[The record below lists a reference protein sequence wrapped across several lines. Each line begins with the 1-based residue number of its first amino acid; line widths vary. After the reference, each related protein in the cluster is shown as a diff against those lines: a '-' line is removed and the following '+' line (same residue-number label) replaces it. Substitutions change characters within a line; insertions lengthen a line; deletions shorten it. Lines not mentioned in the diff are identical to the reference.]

1 MHIYY
6 YYFSNIKKR
15 LSFAVVYLEDTE
27 KEVSCLQS
35 INGFPLGPKIEKI
48 KLAAEGLNFNVLI
61 ALSPLNL
68 TNGLSSILLLF
79 KVALKSAFLL
89 QDY

>member
-1 MHIYY
+1 M
-6 YYFSNIKKR
+6 
-15 LSFAVVYLEDTE
+15 
-27 KEVSCLQS
+27 
-35 INGFPLGPKIEKI
+35 
-48 KLAAEGLNFNVLI
+48 

-89 QDY
+89 PGLLDIKLFVDGLKVSLTSKYTKGICSIGKSISNLSLGKFKDINVASYSPVGASRCKLLYVT

>member
-1 MHIYY
+1 MHILLLLTFLILRNASVCSSLFGGYG
-6 YYFSNIKKR
+6 
-15 LSFAVVYLEDTE
+15 E
-27 KEVSCLQS
+27 EVSCLQS

-79 KVALKSAFLL
+79 KVALKVLFYF